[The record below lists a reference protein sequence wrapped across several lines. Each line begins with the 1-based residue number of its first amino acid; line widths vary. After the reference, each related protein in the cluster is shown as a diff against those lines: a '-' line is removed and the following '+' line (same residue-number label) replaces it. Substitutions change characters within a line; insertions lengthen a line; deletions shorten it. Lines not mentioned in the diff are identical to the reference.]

1 MGNITHKRRITMKI
15 TASVILLGIGFL
27 AWYHYPDPPSHA
39 DATPPPI
46 DALPEAEPASGEQR
60 LAQNNEVCRE
70 FQQSSQWP
78 YLQRAY
84 PGMSDALLCDYL
96 LAPDV
101 AKLEGI
107 NVNAEAIEDLLNSL
121 MAEGDADSYSAE
133 VPDLRY
139 YLDPQAVELM
149 RGLSRDQLL
158 EKINNERSAEAAYWL
173 AQHYYE
179 DEQSYTMLML
189 IAASYSRKSGLILH
203 ALNGCCGWTPGDV
216 EGERTA
222 KIKRHA
228 LSMIVKELGLPEAQ
242 QWQELSPTEEITAEV
257 LEQRAAYV
265 DEINQYSMDAHG
277 EAWIK

>member
-1 MGNITHKRRITMKI
+1 MKI
-15 TASVILLGIGFL
+15 TALVILLGIGFL

-39 DATPPPI
+39 DATPPPV
-46 DALPEAEPASGEQR
+46 DALPEAERASGEQR
-60 LAQNNEVCRE
+60 LAQNSEVCRE
-70 FQQSSQWP
+70 FEQNSQWL
-78 YLQRAY
+78 YLQQAY
-84 PGMSDALLCDYL
+84 PGMSDAMLCDYL

-101 AKLEGI
+101 AKLDGI
-107 NVNAEAIEDLLNSL
+107 NVNAQAIEDLLNSL
-121 MAEGDADSYSAE
+121 MSEVGDENEHFAD

-149 RGLSRDQLL
+149 RDLTQQQLVD
-158 EKINNERSAEAAYWL
+158 KINDERSAEAAYWL

-179 DEQSYTMLML
+179 DEQTYTMLML

-222 KIKRHA
+222 TIRRHA

-242 QWQELSPTEEITAEV
+242 QWPDLSATDEITAEV
-257 LEQRAAYV
+257 LEQRAAFV
-265 DEINQYSMDAHG
+265 VEINQNSMDAHG
-277 EAWIK
+277 EEWIK